1 MSSQQHFFQAFFGPQ
16 QQQIQQQIPEYII
29 HNDIVLEIVNNWCD
43 VKNFMNKYKEGKITQ
58 VDQMQQTWINF
69 LLPRNI
75 DVTIYENEQ
84 EFLNKYWII
93 P

>member
-1 MSSQQHFFQAFFGPQ
+1 MNSQQHFFQAFFGPQ

-43 VKNFMNKYKEGKITQ
+43 VKSFMNKYKEGKITQ
-58 VDQMQQTWINF
+58 VDQMQQTWVNF